1 MLNRNK
7 TTRLRA
13 IVVGLVAML
22 SAGSAVAASTIDTS
36 ISIEK
41 TVAANASKS
50 QKKVD
55 RFAEQTLEMAAD
67 YKQTLRVIESLKIYN
82 NQLEALIGSQE
93 KEMLSIENEIDTIDE
108 TERGVVPLM
117 NEMIASL
124 ERFIQLDLPFKRQA
138 RLDRVNRLKNNMLRA
153 DVPTA
158 EKYRTILA
166 AYEDEIKYGDSYD
179 SYTADIEGT
188 NGVQQVEFLRFGR
201 VLLVYLTLDGTSAGF
216 WNTEANRF
224 EQLDDSYIR
233 SIEQGIK
240 IANKQASNNLIKLPV
255 PAAKEAQ

>member
-13 IVVGLVAML
+13 IVVGLVALL
-22 SAGSAVAASTIDTS
+22 SAGSATAANSLDQS

-41 TVAANASKS
+41 KVAVASTKS
-50 QKKVD
+50 QQKID
-55 RFAEQTLEMAAD
+55 RFAEQTMEMAAE
-67 YKQTLRVIESLKIYN
+67 YKSTLRVIESLKIYN
-82 NQLEALIGSQE
+82 NQLEALIESQE
-93 KEMLSIENEIDTIDE
+93 KEMQTIEDEIATIDE
-108 TERGVVPLM
+108 TERGVAPLM

-124 ERFIQLDLPFKRQA
+124 ERFIELDLPFNREA

-166 AYEDEIKYGDSYD
+166 AYEDEIKYGNSFE
-179 SYTADIEGT
+179 SYTQEIQTNEGM
-188 NGVQQVEFLRFGR
+188 QQVEFLRFGR
-201 VLLVYLTLDGTSAGF
+201 VLLVYLTLDGSSAGF
-216 WNTEANRF
+216 WNAEANRF
-224 EQLDDSYIR
+224 DPLDSSYIR

-255 PAAKEAQ
+255 PAATEAQ